1 MILGHLYKTLFNI
14 SLRRQTE
21 REEPMVKAVMEKR
34 ERSDVKLD
42 ETLLSSLDRDIIQA
56 WEEKEERL
64 TVLEMRVEESVFVL
78 RDLKVNGIE
87 ND

>member
-1 MILGHLYKTLFNI
+1 
-14 SLRRQTE
+14 
-21 REEPMVKAVMEKR
+21 MVKAVMEKR

-42 ETLLSSLDRDIIQA
+42 ESLLSSLDRDIIEA
-56 WEEKEERL
+56 WEQKEERL

-78 RDLKVNGIE
+78 RDLKVGID